1 MVEAVREE
9 GVSVV
14 VIITAVNPTAT
25 EVEVVEEE
33 EEEEDT
39 VVVGMQVDRNSKLRN
54 RRRRIFWI

>member
-33 EEEEDT
+33 EEDT

>member
-33 EEEEDT
+33 EGT